1 MIDIKLPDAAWD
13 GVQDGAEALLDKWLV
28 AENVL
33 VKKGQILVTVVLVKA
48 AMDIEAPDDGQI
60 EKILIK
66 DGQSFTV
73 GDVLAKFLVKTRND
87 MMLVSKV

>member
-1 MIDIKLPDAAWD
+1 MIEIKLPDTAWD

-48 AMDIEAPDDGQI
+48 AMDIEAPDDGRI
-60 EKILIK
+60 EKILVK
-66 DGQSFTV
+66 DGQSFIS
-73 GDVLAKFLVKTRND
+73 GAVLARF
-87 MMLVSKV
+87 VSPN

>member
-1 MIDIKLPDAAWD
+1 MIEIKLPDTAWD

-48 AMDIEAPDDGQI
+48 AMDIEAPEDGRI
-60 EKILIK
+60 EKILVK
-66 DGQSFTV
+66 DGQSFIS
-73 GDVLAKFLVKTRND
+73 GAVLATFVN
-87 MMLVSKV
+87 V

>member
-73 GDVLAKFLVKTRND
+73 GDVLAKFLVKQKYHFSELN
-87 MMLVSKV
+87 L

>member
-33 VKKGQILVTVVLVKA
+33 VKKGKY
-48 AMDIEAPDDGQI
+48 
-60 EKILIK
+60 
-66 DGQSFTV
+66 
-73 GDVLAKFLVKTRND
+73 
-87 MMLVSKV
+87 

>member
-33 VKKGQILVTVVLVKA
+33 VKKGQILVDTY
-48 AMDIEAPDDGQI
+48 DNQY
-60 EKILIK
+60 
-66 DGQSFTV
+66 V
-73 GDVLAKFLVKTRND
+73 GLGRVWTDAY
-87 MMLVSKV
+87 

>member
-48 AMDIEAPDDGQI
+48 AMDIEAPEDGRI
-60 EKILIK
+60 EKILVN
-66 DGQSFTV
+66 DGQSFIV
-73 GDVLAKFLVKTRND
+73 GSILAIFAKA
-87 MMLVSKV
+87 

>member
-60 EKILIK
+60 EKIFIK

-73 GDVLAKFLVKTRND
+73 GDVLAKFLVK
-87 MMLVSKV
+87 

>member
-1 MIDIKLPDAAWD
+1 MIEIKHPDTAWD

-48 AMDIEAPDDGQI
+48 AMDIEAPEDGRI
-60 EKILIK
+60 EKILVK
-66 DGQSFTV
+66 DGQSFIS
-73 GDVLAKFLVKTRND
+73 GAVLATFVN
-87 MMLVSKV
+87 V

>member
-13 GVQDGAEALLDKWLV
+13 GVQDGAEALLYKWLV

-60 EKILIK
+60 EKILVK

-73 GDVLAKFLVKTRND
+73 GDVLAKFLVK
-87 MMLVSKV
+87 

>member
-13 GVQDGAEALLDKWLV
+13 GVQDGAEALRDKWLV

-73 GDVLAKFLVKTRND
+73 GDVLAKFLVK
-87 MMLVSKV
+87 

>member
-33 VKKGQILVTVVLVKA
+33 VKKGQILVTVVRVKA

-73 GDVLAKFLVKTRND
+73 GDVLAKFLVK
-87 MMLVSKV
+87 